1 MVMPPSA
8 SRPLRSWE
16 RAIPEADRLILDSV
30 FESGPR
36 ALGTRPALLVIDVT
50 YGFTGTS
57 PLPLPEA
64 INEYPTSCG
73 TRAWDALP
81 RIRALLDAFREC
93 ALPVVWTTG
102 QQDPAGAFGTATTRP
117 RAKDHSGR
125 EQLRYEVHEQ
135 VAPHGFGATIAK
147 SRASAFFGT
156 PLGSMLN
163 VVGADSVVLT
173 GGTTSGCVRA
183 SAVDAFSLGY
193 PTFVAADCCF
203 DRSSIS
209 HDVSLFDLSH
219 KYATVLDSDELA
231 AQLPATRT
239 GGPPDEGAL

>member
-1 MVMPPSA
+1 MPPSV
-8 SRPLRSWE
+8 SRPPRSWE

-30 FESGPR
+30 FDSGPR

-50 YGFTGTS
+50 YAFTGTR

-73 TRAWDALP
+73 TRAWEALP
-81 RIRALLDAFREC
+81 RIRALLDAFRKC

-102 QQDPAGAFGTATTRP
+102 QQDSAGALGAATTRP
-117 RAKDHSGR
+117 RVMDHSDR
-125 EQLRYEVHEQ
+125 ERRRYEIHEQ
-135 VAPHGFGATIAK
+135 VAPHGFGTTIAK
-147 SRASAFFGT
+147 ARASAFFGT
-156 PLGSMLN
+156 PLGSLLN
-163 VVGADSVVLT
+163 IVRADSVVLA

-231 AQLPATRT
+231 AQLPAART
-239 GGPPDEGAL
+239 AGSPDEGAL